1 MLIHVVADYGHG
13 DLAFA
18 EVGQRLALHLPGAA
32 VVPTP
37 VPAFDTVSAGF
48 CVAQLA
54 LTPGPPR
61 VVFHNVAPRG
71 DTPDPR
77 PGNQGE
83 RLVSASL
90 PDDVLVIG
98 ANAGHCFSFVRDEAL
113 SLRDVPYGTA
123 GSQFRSRDFFPELVA
138 RIVEGDESCLGDELS
153 LAEAVADLPARQ
165 VVYVDGY
172 GNLKTSWFDAPATSG
187 ERVEVTIQGRTEQA
201 TVSDGTFEVPAGELS
216 FAPGSSGWTRR
227 SGPPLQFFELFLRG
241 GSAAQRFGSPAAGAH
256 VDVRPVDGPAAH
268 TPR

>member
-18 EVGQRLALHLPGAA
+18 EVCQRLALHIPEATL
-32 VVPTP
+32 VTVP

-54 LTPGPPR
+54 LTPGPPDR

-83 RLVSASL
+83 RLVCAHL
-90 PDDVLVIG
+90 DGGVLVIG
-98 ANAGHCFSFVRDEAL
+98 PNAGHTFSFVSEEAL
-113 SLRDVPYGTA
+113 AIREVVVGAA
-123 GSQFRSRDFFPELVA
+123 GSQFRSRDFFPELLA
-138 RIVEGDESCLGDELS
+138 RIVTGDESCLGES
-153 LAEAVADLPARQ
+153 LPPDGVAPLPPRC

-172 GNLKTSWFDAPATSG
+172 GNVKTSWFSAPVASG
-187 ERVEVTIQGRTEQA
+187 ERVEVTIGGQTALA
-201 TVSDGTFEVPAGELS
+201 TVTDGTFEVPRGELA
-216 FAPGSSGWTRR
+216 FAPGSSGWSRR
-227 SGPPLQFFELFLRG
+227 RGGDLRFFELFLRG
-241 GSAAQRFGSPAAGAH
+241 GSASARFGAPRPGALVVVRPAAMA
-256 VDVRPVDGPAAH
+256 
-268 TPR
+268 

>member
-18 EVGQRLALHLPGAA
+18 EVVQRLALHLPGATI
-32 VVPTP
+32 VPIP

-54 LTPGPPR
+54 LTPGPAR

-83 RLVSASL
+83 RLVCAVL
-90 PDDVLVIG
+90 PGDVLVLG
-98 ANAGHCFSFVRDEAL
+98 PNAGHAFSFLRDEAL
-113 SLRDVPYGTA
+113 SLREVPYGAA
-123 GSQFRSRDFFPELVA
+123 GSQFRSRDFFPELLA
-138 RIVEGDESCLGDELS
+138 RVVEGDESCLGDEVGPG
-153 LAEAVADLPARQ
+153 AVDDLPERQ

-172 GNLKTSWFDAPATSG
+172 GNLKTSWFDAPADSG
-187 ERVEVTIQGRTEQA
+187 EVVEVTIGDVTAPA
-201 TVSDGTFEVPAGELS
+201 TVSDGTFEVPEGDLS
-216 FAPGSSGWTRR
+216 FAPGSSGWTSR
-227 SGPPLQFFELFLRG
+227 SGRDLRFFELFLRG
-241 GSAAQRFGSPAAGAH
+241 GSAAERFGTPKAGAG
-256 VDVRPVDGPAAH
+256 VQVRAQH
-268 TPR
+268 ST

>member
-18 EVGQRLALHLPGAA
+18 EVAQRLTLHLPRAT

-54 LTPGPPR
+54 LTPGPAR

-83 RLVSASL
+83 RLVVATL
-90 PDDVLVIG
+90 PGDVLVVG
-98 ANAGHCFSFVRDEAL
+98 PNAGYCFSFLRDEAL
-113 SLRDVPYGTA
+113 ALHEVPYGTA

-138 RIVEGDESCLGDELS
+138 RVVEGDESCLGEEVG
-153 LAEAVADLPARQ
+153 AEAVPALPERR

-172 GNLKTSWFDAPATSG
+172 GNLKTSWFDAPTASG
-187 ERVEVTIQGRTEQA
+187 GRVEVMIGGQCARA

-216 FAPGSSGWTRR
+216 FAPGSSGWTSRGGR
-227 SGPPLQFFELFLRG
+227 EVRFFELFLRG
-241 GSAAQRFGSPAAGAH
+241 GSAALRFGGPGAGAA
-256 VDVRPVDGPAAH
+256 VDVRAA
-268 TPR
+268 